1 MHKGWEIYANKKRRQ
16 KSRKGKKEGEKEAW
30 QKRWREAGP
39 IRFAEELLTCPL
51 DVPKHPDFDPNNN
64 PDIRCRAGKDCPI
77 GEEHPKFRDNGI
89 PYHII
94 LSEDQKLFL
103 YDLWKNG
110 VDMALLAAARGAGK
124 TFSLGVWNCWRI
136 ATHDNY
142 SITCMG
148 GSSKQSEYI
157 QDYIDGWRLDIPMV
171 MKIIY
176 KSLHGIKKSCFTIG
190 RSKCDFPACS
200 TLSARGAHVN
210 EVDIDECCFIPETKV
225 WKENG
230 VTRIDNET
238 IKKLNRS
245 LIKRRFIRHYNGE
258 MIYIQPKYY
267 SVGFLVTSEHPIW
280 AIKRKEQYWFD
291 KEKRFMPS
299 RNEYYKIKHSR
310 NKVGTKIFPKWIS
323 AGELEKNDILVSPLP
338 KRKIDRRLRFPKE
351 FLRLIGYYIAEGSN
365 GDHQTFLSFNSN
377 EMELI
382 DDSKRIVSGLF
393 KVPVHTYTF
402 TNERCTNVYW
412 THRSLQTWLEKH
424 CGHHA
429 KNKHIPEFLMELPDE
444 QMDILLDAIYKGD
457 GYVTDKISHLHIKSE
472 RLVYQI
478 LFIENAR
485 GILISLAKS
494 KKGSFH
500 LRKYRKQRY
509 GWCDGKNF
517 YVPIH
522 KIGKRSYNGK
532 VYNFQTSSE
541 TYNLPY
547 LHVHNC
553 AAEDK
558 SEDGAK
564 AVAAVQW
571 QTTGKR
577 KGKIILTSTVQYIH
591 GKFYEYMKDPK
602 TYGFKVYRWGI
613 AKHISGNKDPYA
625 TYKDKNPENWIPNV
639 WWITN
644 DELGKKRISK
654 SDEEWLCEALGGA
667 SLASGA
673 VFKKEDLDIVICDK
687 CPDCEP
693 YVWGKCKLCPFIGTS
708 EDPTK
713 FVIER
718 RAGFDYGI
726 SNAPCALTVVGRR
739 NNVVFVLH
747 NDEQMGLREEEKVD
761 WIKREMGKWK
771 TSTFIP
777 DPAVAGK
784 HLNEKLDDE
793 GYAVYMLA
801 EQDKLPRV
809 FNIINFVEKHKIIIP
824 KAFWFMTQS
833 LRKLAWKKTGLKLR
847 KVDDH
852 SFDSLQYA
860 IEDWQVEE
868 GGNILDEF
876 LKSVEKKGKDKITV
890 PTIDDI
896 YGKDKKGTSSGR
908 SGTGV
913 PRIEDIFD

>member
-16 KSRKGKKEGEKEAW
+16 KSRNGKKEGEKEEW

-51 DVPKHPDFDPNNN
+51 DVPKHPDFDSNNN
-64 PDIRCRAGKDCPI
+64 PDIRCMAGKDCPI

-103 YDLWKNG
+103 RDLWKNG

-157 QDYIDGWRLDIPMV
+157 QDYIDGWRLDIPIV

-210 EVDIDECCFIPETKV
+210 EVDIDEC
-225 WKENG
+225 
-230 VTRIDNET
+230 
-238 IKKLNRS
+238 
-245 LIKRRFIRHYNGE
+245 
-258 MIYIQPKYY
+258 
-267 SVGFLVTSEHPIW
+267 
-280 AIKRKEQYWFD
+280 
-291 KEKRFMPS
+291 
-299 RNEYYKIKHSR
+299 
-310 NKVGTKIFPKWIS
+310 
-323 AGELEKNDILVSPLP
+323 
-338 KRKIDRRLRFPKE
+338 
-351 FLRLIGYYIAEGSN
+351 
-365 GDHQTFLSFNSN
+365 
-377 EMELI
+377 
-382 DDSKRIVSGLF
+382 
-393 KVPVHTYTF
+393 
-402 TNERCTNVYW
+402 
-412 THRSLQTWLEKH
+412 
-424 CGHHA
+424 
-429 KNKHIPEFLMELPDE
+429 
-444 QMDILLDAIYKGD
+444 
-457 GYVTDKISHLHIKSE
+457 
-472 RLVYQI
+472 
-478 LFIENAR
+478 
-485 GILISLAKS
+485 
-494 KKGSFH
+494 
-500 LRKYRKQRY
+500 
-509 GWCDGKNF
+509 
-517 YVPIH
+517 
-522 KIGKRSYNGK
+522 
-532 VYNFQTSSE
+532 
-541 TYNLPY
+541 
-547 LHVHNC
+547 C

-613 AKHISGNKDPYA
+613 AKHVSGNKDPYA

-693 YVWGKCKLCPFIGTS
+693 YVWGKCKLCPFIGIS
-708 EDPTK
+708 GDPTK

-761 WIKREMGKWK
+761 WIKREMVKWK

-876 LKSVEKKGKDKITV
+876 LKSVAKKGKDKITV